1 MLEHTTTNRTVIYF
15 HPSASLCQV
24 PFSFL
29 PTSRQLHVWW
39 RNFQTN
45 QLLLL
50 KQHKA
55 PLVVLFLM
63 TEKQKCPK
71 INGIPSRSFG
81 SMWMN
86 DGRKNRCHWCVFF
99 LFELSTQQHRPQNS
113 LSHSAWLISWNS
125 RNILQTVKCSCH
137 NSFMGHHSSIAWL
150 QCNSTSHWCFQ
161 NQTLIQDSEESRM
174 MIIMGKA
181 NQTKPVTVSDWSA
194 DLSGT
199 RWKLPTTKKRCSNKD

>member
-1 MLEHTTTNRTVIYF
+1 METCGNICCVTSGAVSAQRNGCLALRLVVAQFFVLQSPHSMLEHTTTNRTVIYF

-29 PTSRQLHVWW
+29 PTSRQLHVWR

-86 DGRKNRCHWCVFF
+86 DGRKNRCH
-99 LFELSTQQHRPQNS
+99 
-113 LSHSAWLISWNS
+113 
-125 RNILQTVKCSCH
+125 
-137 NSFMGHHSSIAWL
+137 
-150 QCNSTSHWCFQ
+150 
-161 NQTLIQDSEESRM
+161 
-174 MIIMGKA
+174 
-181 NQTKPVTVSDWSA
+181 
-194 DLSGT
+194 
-199 RWKLPTTKKRCSNKD
+199 